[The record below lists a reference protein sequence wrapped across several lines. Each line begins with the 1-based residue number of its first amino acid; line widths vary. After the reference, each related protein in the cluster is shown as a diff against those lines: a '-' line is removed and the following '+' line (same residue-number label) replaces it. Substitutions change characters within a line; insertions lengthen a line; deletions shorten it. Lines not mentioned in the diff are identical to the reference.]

1 MTIQYMHNKDQI
13 HRELKKV
20 SNYVILGDD
29 VMIFNIKSGNDG
41 HTQRFQDLSDLGEFI
56 TDKFPLTIVDR
67 TQLLNCFTN
76 GGQTYLWNY
85 DRFVSMLI
93 DHPTLKSEFSRLKC
107 YFDFHQSKKHK
118 TRLNGPCFD
127 TKIRGLDF
135 EEFRNWDTKIVID
148 GYLDNVEDLIRVI
161 RNVYVHYVKD
171 EELDKINEKIN
182 TCFPGLL
189 SRIHATLRIK
199 KVEEIL

>member
-56 TDKFPLTIVDR
+56 TDKFPLTI
-67 TQLLNCFTN
+67 
-76 GGQTYLWNY
+76 
-85 DRFVSMLI
+85 
-93 DHPTLKSEFSRLKC
+93 SEFSRLKC

-135 EEFRNWDTKIVID
+135 EEFRNWDTKI
-148 GYLDNVEDLIRVI
+148 
-161 RNVYVHYVKD
+161 D

>member
-56 TDKFPLTIVDR
+56 TDKFPLTI
-67 TQLLNCFTN
+67 
-76 GGQTYLWNY
+76 
-85 DRFVSMLI
+85 
-93 DHPTLKSEFSRLKC
+93 SEFSRLKC